1 LESIAALSKT
11 RSNPIKNS
19 KNTKTLPPRP
29 PYLACAGTRKQ
40 CWPAPCKCAVYAKQQ
55 ENVMIRKFKAM
66 VVAALIAAA
75 AVPFISAPSHAASYA
90 AEQNYWHVHDDKGW

>member
-1 LESIAALSKT
+1 MWRVQGPAT
-11 RSNPIKNS
+11 D
-19 KNTKTLPPRP
+19 
-29 PYLACAGTRKQ
+29 AG
-40 CWPAPCKCAVYAKQQ
+40 PAPRKRAVHAKQQ

-75 AVPFISAPSHAASYA
+75 AVPFISAPSHADSYA